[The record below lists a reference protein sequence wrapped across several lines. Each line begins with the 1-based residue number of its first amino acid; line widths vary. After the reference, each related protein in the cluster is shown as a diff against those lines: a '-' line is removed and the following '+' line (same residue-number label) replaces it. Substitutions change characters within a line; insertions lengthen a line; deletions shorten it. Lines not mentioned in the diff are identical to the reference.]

1 MAFPGQEYWK
11 PLKCCELISLQL
23 IKINEKKKNTGVGSH
38 SFLQGNV
45 PDPGI
50 EPGSSALQANSLPS
64 EPQAKL
70 MDTFLME
77 FLMEQVT
84 FFQTL
89 AEACLHTLGLSEGS
103 ELWTAVGVSGIHVL
117 S

>member
-1 MAFPGQEYWK
+1 M
-11 PLKCCELISLQL
+11 
-23 IKINEKKKNTGVGSH
+23 GSH

-50 EPGSSALQANSLPS
+50 EPGSSALQADSLPS
-64 EPQAKL
+64 EAQAKL

-84 FFQTL
+84 CFQTL

-103 ELWTAVGVSGIHVL
+103 ELWTAVGVSGIHVI
-117 S
+117 SWYS

>member
-1 MAFPGQEYWK
+1 
-11 PLKCCELISLQL
+11 
-23 IKINEKKKNTGVGSH
+23 
-38 SFLQGNV
+38 
-45 PDPGI
+45 
-50 EPGSSALQANSLPS
+50 
-64 EPQAKL
+64 
-70 MDTFLME
+70 ME